1 MHSGFQKRFLLQT
14 ITNTNREELI
24 TDAQEIS
31 VQSAVM
37 SGMEDVN
44 STRFFTKSSM
54 NNLRGHSLKVY
65 KEHFR
70 KVNEYSKFGSNFHKQ
85 CYQRTIK

>member
-1 MHSGFQKRFLLQT
+1 M
-14 ITNTNREELI
+14 
-24 TDAQEIS
+24 DAHEIS

-37 SGMEDVN
+37 SGLED
-44 STRFFTKSSM
+44 SSKFFTRSKM
-54 NNLRGHSLKVY
+54 NNLRGHSLKLY

-70 KVNEYSKFGSNFHKQ
+70 KVNEYSKFGSNFHKKY

>member
-1 MHSGFQKRFLLQT
+1 M
-14 ITNTNREELI
+14 NTDGE
-24 TDAQEIS
+24 EIS

-37 SGMEDVN
+37 SGLEDV
-44 STRFFTKSSM
+44 KSSQCFTRSNM
-54 NNLRGHSLKVY
+54 NNLRGHSLKPY

-70 KVNEYSKFGSNFHKQ
+70 KVNEHSKFGWNFHKK